1 MKEADEP
8 TRRGDSRR
16 TDSVSSRREED
27 EPTRRVD
34 SIRTESVSSRREGE
48 EPTRRAISI
57 TFMTQKG
64 TLYWRTYNELIR
76 KQGEHI
82 SGQHVSG
89 EGKHDT
95 RAIIAAIQDI
105 KRESGFYIF
114 SGQKTDGAEQD
125 VTMTAEEERAD
136 LPFWDHFGLDS
147 LKALLPGSL
156 QELLCEQAI
165 PVVITL
171 GLLQTSPK
179 KGSCLMLSQDFSFD
193 INEKEMFSL

>member
-16 TDSVSSRREED
+16 TDSVSPRREGD
-27 EPTRRVD
+27 KPTRRVD
-34 SIRTESVSSRREGE
+34 SIRTESASSRREGE
-48 EPTRRAISI
+48 EPTRRVDSRRKGDELTRRAISI

-64 TLYWRTYNELIR
+64 TLYRRTYNELIR

-179 KGSCLMLSQDFSFD
+179 KAHV
-193 INEKEMFSL
+193 

>member
-1 MKEADEP
+1 
-8 TRRGDSRR
+8 
-16 TDSVSSRREED
+16 
-27 EPTRRVD
+27 
-34 SIRTESVSSRREGE
+34 
-48 EPTRRAISI
+48 
-57 TFMTQKG
+57 MTQKG
-64 TLYWRTYNELIR
+64 TLYRRTYNELIR

-95 RAIIAAIQDI
+95 RAIIAAIQDT

-156 QELLCEQAI
+156 QEL
-165 PVVITL
+165 
-171 GLLQTSPK
+171 
-179 KGSCLMLSQDFSFD
+179 
-193 INEKEMFSL
+193 